1 MLGCEEEKHCRAS
14 ARGETLDYPPSATPE
29 RRDGGTEFTMDAA
42 ELVITAVGAF
52 ALGAGAVFLFL
63 RSSSDGIV
71 KRAQSDASSLLG
83 DARQEA
89 RALQLDAEKT
99 ALERRETVEV
109 EAREARRELT
119 RAERRTEQREEAL
132 DRRAEQ
138 LDRNEQSVRDRS
150 GTLDDRERR
159 IEGQERTV
167 RTRLE
172 EVAQLTADDAQERLL
187 AELDVELRDEAGRRV
202 RAMEISAKA
211 ESDVRARKIL
221 ATVMQRMTSDVTS
234 ETTISTVP
242 LPSDDLKG
250 RIIGREGRNIRAFEA
265 ATGCDLIIDDT
276 PGLVTVSG
284 FDPVRREIARQAL
297 TKLVQDGR
305 IQPIRI
311 EEAVNRARKDVDK
324 MVKEAGEQ
332 AAVEAEVNGL
342 HPEVI
347 KTLGRLKFRYSY
359 GQNQLRHAL
368 ETSWLAAAL
377 AAELGADIEIA
388 RTGGLLH
395 DLGKAVDR
403 ETEGTHALIGA
414 DIAKRFSVS
423 RDIVH
428 CIEAHHEEVKPET
441 IEAMIVICADA
452 MSGSRPGARRE
463 SADQYIK
470 RLEALE
476 AIGKS
481 YDGVEECFAIQA
493 GREVRILVR
502 PESIDDLQATR
513 LARDISRKIEETM
526 QYPGEIKVTVIRE
539 TRALGGRH

>member
-1 MLGCEEEKHCRAS
+1 MES
-14 ARGETLDYPPSATPE
+14 
-29 RRDGGTEFTMDAA
+29 
-42 ELVITAVGAF
+42 LVIALVAVGAF
-52 ALGAGAVFLFL
+52 ALGGAALYFLFRVSGSGMVR
-63 RSSSDGIV
+63 RSQDEAATLV
-71 KRAQSDASSLLG
+71 G
-83 DARQEA
+83 DARREA
-89 RALQLDAEKT
+89 RELTLDAEKD
-99 ALERRETVEV
+99 ALTRREAIDV
-109 EAREARRELT
+109 EARESRRELT
-119 RAERRTEQREEAL
+119 RAERRLEQREEAL
-132 DRRAEQ
+132 DRRTEQ

-150 GTLDDRERR
+150 AKLDGEERR
-159 IEGQERTV
+159 VVELEQSV
-167 RTRLE
+167 RGRLE
-172 EVAQLTADDAQERLL
+172 VIAQLTAEEARERLL
-187 AELDVELRDEAGRRV
+187 ADLDVELRDEASRRV
-202 RAMEISAKA
+202 RAMETSAKSEA
-211 ESDVRARKIL
+211 GTRSRKIL
-221 ATVMQRMTSDVTS
+221 ATVMQRMTSEVTA
-234 ETTISTVP
+234 ETTVSTVA

-297 TKLVQDGR
+297 AKLVQDGR

-311 EEAVNRARKDVDK
+311 EEAVVRARKDVEQT
-324 MVKEAGEQ
+324 VKEAGEQ
-332 AAVEAEVNGL
+332 AAVDAEVTGL

-377 AAELGADIEIA
+377 AFELGADAEIA
-388 RTGGLLH
+388 RVGGLLH

-414 DIAKRFSVS
+414 DIAKRFGVS

-441 IEAMIVICADA
+441 VEALIVICADA

-476 AIGKS
+476 AIANS
-481 YDGVEECFAIQA
+481 YDGVEEAFAIQA
-493 GREVRILVR
+493 GREIRIMVR
-502 PESIDDLQATR
+502 PETVDDVEATR
-513 LARDISRKIEETM
+513 LARDVSRKIEETL
-526 QYPGEIKVTVIRE
+526 QYPGEIRVTVIRE
-539 TRALGGRH
+539 TRASAVAH